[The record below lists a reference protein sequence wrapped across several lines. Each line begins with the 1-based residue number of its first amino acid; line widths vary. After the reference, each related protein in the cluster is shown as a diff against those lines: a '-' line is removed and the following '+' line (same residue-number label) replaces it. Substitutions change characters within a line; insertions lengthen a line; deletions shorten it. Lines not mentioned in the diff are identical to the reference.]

1 MQSDSSVDGSYSF
14 PLVFEKLPDINQEG
28 SQWTDCEI
36 RDAINLIYQNLYKL
50 DSYLSILVSKH
61 RKPRK
66 LTLYWIHYTCGAVGL
81 SVCSVWLLRHSSLM
95 GSNDIENWV
104 REARDSTITFWN
116 DHVEQPV

>member
-50 DSYLSILVSKH
+50 DSYLSILVRVLCH
-61 RKPRK
+61 P
-66 LTLYWIHYTCGAVGL
+66 LCAPCFLFI
-81 SVCSVWLLRHSSLM
+81 
-95 GSNDIENWV
+95 
-104 REARDSTITFWN
+104 
-116 DHVEQPV
+116 